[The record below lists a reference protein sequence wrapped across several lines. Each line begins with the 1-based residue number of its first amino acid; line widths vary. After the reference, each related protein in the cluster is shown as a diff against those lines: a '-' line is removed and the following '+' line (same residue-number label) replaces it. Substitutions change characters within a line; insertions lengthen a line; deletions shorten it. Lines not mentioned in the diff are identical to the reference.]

1 MNPGAKVFQRSSDIR
16 TVKKKCNIFV
26 RNVAFFSISIL
37 LDLKQNGQT
46 LRILLFENYTMKNFS
61 LEIDLPNFFDIIVLY
76 RNILTGIEVT
86 SIETKGGFYITQI
99 KQLQD
104 RIFERLLLDNGIE
117 ISGGQGRILFIL
129 WKTDNLTISEISE
142 KTSLAKNTVSVVING
157 MVNKGIVER
166 NINPHNRRQ
175 TIVSLTEYAKSL
187 QEKYE
192 LVSQQMNALFYQG
205 FSEEELRE
213 FERYLARI
221 LKTLTDNLHT
231 DK

>member
-1 MNPGAKVFQRSSDIR
+1 M
-16 TVKKKCNIFV
+16 
-26 RNVAFFSISIL
+26 
-37 LDLKQNGQT
+37 
-46 LRILLFENYTMKNFS
+46 
-61 LEIDLPNFFDIIVLY
+61 
-76 RNILTGIEVT
+76 
-86 SIETKGGFYITQI
+86 ETRGGFYITQI

-104 RIFERLLLDNGIE
+104 RIFERLLLENGIE

-157 MVNKGIVER
+157 MVNKGIVKR
-166 NINPHNRRQ
+166 NINPLNRRQ

-192 LVSQQMNALFYQG
+192 IVSQQMNVIFYQG
-205 FSEEELRE
+205 FSEEEQGQ

-221 LKTLTDNLHT
+221 LETLIDHLHT
-231 DK
+231 N